1 MTLLSLTVTALL
13 VAFATGGALLCLA
26 SLHRIG
32 PNEVGLVTKRLS
44 FRKLHD
50 DNPIA
55 FGGEAGYEADLL
67 MPGLRWKL
75 AVLYR
80 VDKFPWVQV
89 PAGEIGVVIAQVGAP
104 LPIGAKSAAYKSVFG
119 SFSDVRS
126 FVGKGGQKGVQ
137 RPVLPPGTLVP
148 IHPVGFLVITKSQV
162 YGLPVS
168 TELQI
173 RNGRNERL
181 TCKAFGLDPKQLEVV
196 RIEPQVTEGE
206 IVDMVGIITAYEG
219 EPLPA
224 GDIASRIGGFR
235 DLGELELSGEA
246 DAKLIESILGSKNEL
261 HNNYQDFQK
270 FLEAGGRIGMQH
282 DPLLYGGYTLNP
294 FLVSVEKVP
303 MLVVQ
308 QGQVA
313 VMKSFVGL
321 PTKDTSGAEFQHGS
335 LVRPGHRGIWQEPLR
350 TGKYAINPRCYQAEI
365 VPTSILTL
373 NWANA
378 VSMAHKL
385 DERLQQIEAKSREGF
400 VFKIDLQVQIHVPD
414 TEAPYV
420 ISIVGTMKNLVN
432 EVLQAAVGNH
442 FRDKLQSMPAISFIE
457 TRQDVQQQAL
467 AHIKQQLSQYRVVT
481 KGVYIQDV
489 VLPGE
494 LVKVLTER
502 EIASQEI
509 QTYERQQEAQRVRIE
524 MEKARGT
531 ADMQAR
537 LAQAQ
542 VGVDIKNNEA
552 AARKLEADGEAT
564 YIRET
569 GRAKSAE
576 IEAVGLARAKGYEAQ
591 RDAVGREA
599 TAIVNAIEAL
609 GRFQQRIV
617 PEVLTLST
625 NGGGGSFEGLASTL
639 IAHLRKGAGDKKIA

>member
-1 MTLLSLTVTALL
+1 MSLLQLVLTALA
-13 VAFATGGALLCLA
+13 VATAATAVLLCLA

-32 PNEVGLVTKRLS
+32 PNEVGLVTRRLS
-44 FRKLHD
+44 FRKLVND
-50 DNPIA
+50 DPIA
-55 FGGEAGYEADLL
+55 FHGEAGYEADLL

-75 AVLYR
+75 ALLYR
-80 VDKFPWVQV
+80 VEKFPWVQV

-104 LPIGAKSAAYKSVFG
+104 LPIGAKSAAYKPAFG
-119 SFSDVRS
+119 SFSDVRK
-126 FVGKGGQKGVQ
+126 FVATGGQKGVQ

-168 TELQI
+168 TDLQL
-173 RNGRNERL
+173 RSGRNERL
-181 TCKAFGLDPKQLEVV
+181 TCKSFGLEPKQLEVV

-206 IVDMVGIITAYEG
+206 IIDMVGIITAYEG

-235 DLGELELSGEA
+235 DLGELESSGEP

-270 FLEAGGRIGMQH
+270 FLEAGGRIGLQH

-313 VMKSFVGL
+313 VIKSFVGL
-321 PTKDTSGAEFQHGS
+321 PTKDMSGPAFQHGS

-457 TRQDVQQQAL
+457 TRQEVQQQAL
-467 AHIKQQLSQYRVVT
+467 SHIRQQLSQYRVAT

-502 EIASQEI
+502 EIAAQEI
-509 QTYERQQEAQRVRIE
+509 QTYERQKEAERVRIE

-625 NGGGGSFEGLASTL
+625 NGGSGSIEALASAL
-639 IAHLRKGAGDKKIA
+639 VGYLQKGAAGRKIG